1 MPLLQDG
8 QAERLRSLDQ
18 ALASQANFESWLLAH
33 PTSTL
38 FLPPPQPPLSAA
50 RPCSL
55 SEKTPPPTTAPGA
68 VSHSQIRRK
77 LVHHKQDY
85 LQLQHR
91 HARDL
96 HSTITINKPSCL
108 SDRRV
113 YTISEEEDES
123 AAVEIHS
130 FDTVNNQSLSAKST
144 YRPFRQSYTGRLLNR
159 TNKFTVVPAPIIT
172 PPASQFIDSANGRCL
187 TEVLSWSGDEM
198 TTVASV
204 PDSPPDLSGS
214 KSSKSSSCHSS
225 SQLSSPDGLVSD
237 VSNFEDIG
245 LEDDAQPPA
254 VSAVSLNRHA
264 GPKRPSMQ
272 KMPPSAARTTTSTT
286 VSQAHDIMSK
296 KRNYPSI
303 RGQVDRAVS
312 EKYVEGIAGRPGK
325 LTGSNKSARSSVVSV
340 LPGRRRNSTQSRSPS
355 PAAHPHSASTP
366 YLGRTPSSPTKL
378 LPNARRGSWQPS
390 RKTVK
395 ELEAEYRDSDDELED
410 DTALWNV
417 PMSPRPVHERPPST
431 AASRSDSPE
440 RPSPGPPPIPLAH
453 SISEADTI
461 PGPYPE
467 SSTPPTS
474 RKDLPPRTSSLSSP
488 PPGPHYQATFRNTR
502 ARSWNLA
509 MSDLSEEAR
518 VLTEALEYHADDM
531 GRKHEDNVQQGV
543 RSTRP
548 SMEEPKQSSR
558 GIVELPPLQKG
569 NVMIDPL
576 PISKEKEKVLT
587 RTRPSWLPPKDP
599 KEERRHLK
607 EYQRMMAASI
617 DAERKRESK
626 DRTAKLEKEEARSEL
641 DKIWE
646 TYIYPDWGHV
656 ISEHRTREL
665 WWQGISPKMRGLVW
679 GRAVGN
685 ELALNETSYAKALQ
699 RAKDLRAS
707 EIRDIQT
714 KRSRQW
720 LKEIVRDAATVYPD
734 LNLFQVGSPMYKPL
748 VNLLSAYVMYRSDV
762 GYMHGLHLVAA
773 NILLQI
779 SDPASAFVC
788 MANALN
794 RPLSLAFLTGDP
806 AATSRHYSLA
816 KQTLAY
822 KFPALH
828 DCLFNS
834 ADEKGLGLQA
844 EEVFEPMF
852 RTLLSN
858 GLDPERLARVW
869 DCWVFEGDRTIIRA
883 GTAILGL
890 YEGQICL
897 IDGDDLEEKRQKV
910 RSLLGW
916 GPWGRAQGSW
926 NFRDLDGGEDGFI
939 NKVRDAGKLK

>member
-325 LTGSNKSARSSVVSV
+325 LTGSNK
-340 LPGRRRNSTQSRSPS
+340 
-355 PAAHPHSASTP
+355 
-366 YLGRTPSSPTKL
+366 K
-378 LPNARRGSWQPS
+378 
-390 RKTVK
+390 
-395 ELEAEYRDSDDELED
+395 
-410 DTALWNV
+410 
-417 PMSPRPVHERPPST
+417 
-431 AASRSDSPE
+431 
-440 RPSPGPPPIPLAH
+440 
-453 SISEADTI
+453 ADTI